1 VVRDV
6 RAVLGRARGNV
17 HLQKSHR
24 RTRPSDASRT
34 ASERGSSRCSR
45 TSMNTCGECSAGQRG
60 RSSTRTARKSGPC
73 WSRAMEGTWAP
84 GKASALTCGGW
95 NGATR
100 LENRALRVPFPGA
113 SKGVRG
119 SISAE
124 PPRADKAAELFHPC
138 LARAW
143 WPNGPKPAACR
154 QARGRRRPD
163 DREVVRRRPVPQG
176 GNTALGTS
184 SKSNAGGFSH
194 GAGPRVSGDDAP
206 QQRVLVTRNVGCRSG
221 FEAS

>member
-1 VVRDV
+1 MFSNIDEHVRRMLRRPAGQDLHPDRSQGRPMLVPCDGRHLGPRQGRRIDV
-6 RAVLGRARGNV
+6 RW
-17 HLQKSHR
+17 
-24 RTRPSDASRT
+24 P
-34 ASERGSSRCSR
+34 ERGH
-45 TSMNTCGECSAGQRG
+45 
-60 RSSTRTARKSGPC
+60 
-73 WSRAMEGTWAP
+73 
-84 GKASALTCGGW
+84 
-95 NGATR
+95 ATG
-100 LENRALRVPFPGA
+100 NRALRRSLFQA
-113 SKGVRG
+113 
-119 SISAE
+119 
-124 PPRADKAAELFHPC
+124 PRKVSEGRFRRSHRELTRLRRLFHPC
-138 LARAW
+138 TARAW

-163 DREVVRRRPVPQG
+163 DRKVVRRRPGTQG

>member
-1 VVRDV
+1 MFSNIDEHVR
-6 RAVLGRARGNV
+6 RL
-17 HLQKSHR
+17 LR
-24 RTRPSDASRT
+24 RP
-34 ASERGSSRCSR
+34 
-45 TSMNTCGECSAGQRG
+45 AGQELHPD
-60 RSSTRTARKSGPC
+60 RSQE
-73 WSRAMEGTWAP
+73 RAMLVPRDGRHLGP
-84 GKASALTCGGW
+84 GKASALTCGDW

-100 LENRALRVPFPGA
+100 LENRALRVPLPGA

-119 SISAE
+119 PISAE

-138 LARAW
+138 SARAW